1 MQTEELDVGRRR
13 EQRPPVD
20 SSNHRTLPTAAPAT
34 DATAAPATDATAD
47 PTAMRSRRR
56 MRGLEWFVI
65 ALLAVVELAVAGTRD
80 GVSDNDP
87 IEVGE
92 SSPVGD
98 SREGRGLAA
107 ETP

>member
-1 MQTEELDVGRRR
+1 
-13 EQRPPVD
+13 
-20 SSNHRTLPTAAPAT
+20 
-34 DATAAPATDATAD
+34 
-47 PTAMRSRRR
+47 